1 MDFKELQYV
10 LSIAE
15 NNSISKAARE
25 LYISQPS
32 LSKYL
37 QNLEKNLNLKLFERM
52 GNNYI
57 LTYAGEKYMEC
68 AKEILRR
75 KKGLDDELSDILS
88 HKKGRLIV
96 GCALIRSP
104 YLIPETVPEFKE
116 KYPNVDIN
124 FVEISESNK
133 LSRLLIS
140 GDVDLAVFNYS
151 GNSPMLEC
159 ELLKNEEI
167 TLAVSR
173 NHLLANEGTQMEGC
187 RFPWIDINRF
197 KEESFI
203 INYSDQKSGEMAENI
218 FKTLCFKP
226 KVVLKTRS
234 VECAVRLASYGFG
247 ICFGSETHLK
257 YMSMKNKPVC
267 FSIGSPK
274 FSTDL
279 FAVYRKSSYVPQYLQ
294 EYIKIVRKAIC

>member
-37 QNLEKNLNLKLFERM
+37 QNFEKNLNLKLFERM

-57 LTYAGEKYMEC
+57 LTYAGEKYVEC

-75 KKGLDDELSDILS
+75 KKELDDELSDILS

-104 YLIPETVPEFKE
+104 YLIPETVPEFKK

-124 FVEISESNK
+124 FVEIAESNK
-133 LSRLLIS
+133 LSRLLIN

-151 GNSPMLEC
+151 GNNPMLEC

-173 NHLLANEGTQMEGC
+173 SHPLANEGRQMKAC
-187 RFPWIDINRF
+187 KFPWIDINRF
-197 KEESFI
+197 KEDSFI

-218 FKTLCFKP
+218 FKTLSFEP
-226 KVVLKTRS
+226 KVALKTRS
-234 VECAVRLASYGFG
+234 VECSVRLVSNGFG

-257 YMSMKNKPVC
+257 YMPMENKPVC
-267 FSIGSPK
+267 FSIGNPK

-279 FAVYRKSSYVPQYLQ
+279 FAVYRKNSYVPQYLQ
-294 EYIKIVRKAIC
+294 DYIKIVRKAIC